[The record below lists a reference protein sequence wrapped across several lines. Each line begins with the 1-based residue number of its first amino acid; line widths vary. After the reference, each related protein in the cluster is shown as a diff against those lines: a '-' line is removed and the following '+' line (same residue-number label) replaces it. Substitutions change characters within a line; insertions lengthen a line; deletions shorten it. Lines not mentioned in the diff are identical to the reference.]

1 MNSAHEELRVFHYV
15 ICFEEVMDEVI
26 MNWLTTV
33 PELLHHCLDLGVE
46 GLDVI
51 LLLHSLLVQVLKVT
65 VDQDYNRRCAN
76 LTFLEDPE

>member
-1 MNSAHEELRVFHYV
+1 
-15 ICFEEVMDEVI
+15 

-51 LLLHSLLVQVLKVT
+51 T
-65 VDQDYNRRCAN
+65 IA
-76 LTFLEDPE
+76 FLACSSSEGHCGSRL